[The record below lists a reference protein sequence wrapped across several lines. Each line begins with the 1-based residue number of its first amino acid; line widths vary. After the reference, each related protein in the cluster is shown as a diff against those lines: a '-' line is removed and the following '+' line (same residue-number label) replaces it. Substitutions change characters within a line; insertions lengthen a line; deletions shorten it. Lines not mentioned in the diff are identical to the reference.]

1 MYVFAEPVTEE
12 QVRELQTKNQEK
24 IAEFE
29 RNILGLHKESAD
41 EGGASKDDIKWADI
55 RAGVEDAMA
64 KDEESLDSS
73 RKGPLLAASENSS
86 DREEDNI
93 ILEQFETVDRD
104 PLYGNKGPLG
114 RDDTA
119 AAATADELEVED
131 DDDDDNTLDEEAEEN
146 AEDEGEEDAEV
157 EDVAEE
163 DDADVEEEDDVIGEE
178 AEDIEENG
186 GEDELDEEA
195 LSTTGAESSNLGSA
209 AEAGYSTE
217 ATENSGS
224 MAEEVDAPNANDNAA
239 DFHPPLHEMAAEGS
253 QTPGDSQ
260 FLNEIGS
267 EQEEAG
273 PGEILALTLSIRN
286 KMNDQYVLR
295 PVNLT
300 PKDKWSV
307 EYSIAEIAPQTRAWS
322 LYQACQLRRK
332 KRLDDSIEEE
342 DENVDYYLA
351 RIQELSRKGR
361 KWRKEQDEL
370 DEGKPKLVLGQ
381 SSAKEKMKEEASE

>member
-29 RNILGLHKESAD
+29 RNILGLQKESAD

-73 RKGPLLAASENSS
+73 SKQGPLMASSESSS

-104 PLYGNKGPLG
+104 PLYENNGPLG

-131 DDDDDNTLDEEAEEN
+131 DDDDTLDEEA
-146 AEDEGEEDAEV
+146 EEDAEV
-157 EDVAEE
+157 EDVTEE

-178 AEDIEENG
+178 AEEIEENG

-217 ATENSGS
+217 ATENSES
-224 MAEEVDAPNANDNAA
+224 MAEEVDAPNATDNAA
-239 DFHPPLHEMAAEGS
+239 DSHPPLHEMAAEGS
-253 QTPGDSQ
+253 QAPGDSQ
-260 FLNEIGS
+260 FLDEIGS

-286 KMNDQYVLR
+286 KVNDEYVLR
-295 PVNLT
+295 PVKLT
-300 PKDKWSV
+300 AKDNWSV

-342 DENVDYYLA
+342 DENVDYFLA
-351 RIQELSRKGR
+351 RIQDLSRKGR
-361 KWRKEQDEL
+361 KWRKEQDKL

-381 SSAKEKMKEEASE
+381 SSAKEKMKEEARE